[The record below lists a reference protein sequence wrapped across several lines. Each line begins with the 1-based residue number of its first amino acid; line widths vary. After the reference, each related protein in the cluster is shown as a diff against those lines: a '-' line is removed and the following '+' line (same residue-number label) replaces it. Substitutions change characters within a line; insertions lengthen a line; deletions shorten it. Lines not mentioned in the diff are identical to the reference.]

1 MVISQK
7 AKNIFDRLYI
17 WCVADNFIVNY
28 DFLVIIICWGTMNCA
43 LAILLPN
50 FSYGHDASCPY
61 IIILFTFWVTITL
74 YNVRKDLQI
83 NLKEAK
89 AVGFASPV
97 YAGLIRPPLADFIN
111 LI

>member
-1 MVISQK
+1 
-7 AKNIFDRLYI
+7 
-17 WCVADNFIVNY
+17 
-28 DFLVIIICWGTMNCA
+28 
-43 LAILLPN
+43 
-50 FSYGHDASCPY
+50 
-61 IIILFTFWVTITL
+61 LFTFWVTVTL